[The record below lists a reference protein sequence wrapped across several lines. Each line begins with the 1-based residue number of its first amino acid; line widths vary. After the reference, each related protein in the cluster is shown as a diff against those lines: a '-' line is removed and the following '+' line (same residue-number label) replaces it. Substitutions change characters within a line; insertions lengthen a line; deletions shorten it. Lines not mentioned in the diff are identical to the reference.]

1 MAKSKNGS
9 VEATK
14 NGSDGQKLGCRLS
27 SDAASLLG
35 ALEYT
40 LREGAGSVVVK
51 ALVALADSL
60 PRRQSEGVEAMMR
73 VHGASLARLRKSCG
87 PAVAESAPEPAVGQ
101 GPPPAPN
108 AVDSSAVVPALMAR
122 TTSITAMFNRAHAPI
137 DEALDVIGG
146 GN

>member
-14 NGSDGQKLGCRLS
+14 NGGDGQKLGCRLS

-108 AVDSSAVVPALMAR
+108 VVDSSAVVPQLVAR
-122 TTSITAMFNRAHAPI
+122 TAMITNRFVEVHSPLDA
-137 DEALDVIGG
+137 ALHEVGG

>member
-87 PAVAESAPEPAVGQ
+87 PTVAESVPELSGQ
-101 GPPPAPN
+101 GGA
-108 AVDSSAVVPALMAR
+108 ATTSGVVDSSAVVPQLGAR
-122 TTSITAMFNRAHAPI
+122 TSTITAMFNRTHAPI

>member
-1 MAKSKNGS
+1 MAGKKP
-9 VEATK
+9 
-14 NGSDGQKLGCRLS
+14 DGGVR
-27 SDAASLLG
+27 LG
-35 ALEYT
+35 ARLDIDTAALLELLAFAT
-40 LREGAGSVVVK
+40 NENTGHVIQMALLALFDALPKGQRETISRAMPLR
-51 ALVALADSL
+51 
-60 PRRQSEGVEAMMR
+60 Q
-73 VHGASLARLRKSCG
+73 ASLARLRKSCG

>member
-60 PRRQSEGVEAMMR
+60 PRRQNEGVEAMMR
-73 VHGASLARLRKSCG
+73 VHGASLARLRKACG
-87 PAVAESAPEPAVGQ
+87 PITAESVPVAEGQ
-101 GPPPAPN
+101 GTSATTGSDVL
-108 AVDSSAVVPALMAR
+108 AGRLADIQSRTVDQPIGDALA
-122 TTSITAMFNRAHAPI
+122 S
-137 DEALDVIGG
+137 LY